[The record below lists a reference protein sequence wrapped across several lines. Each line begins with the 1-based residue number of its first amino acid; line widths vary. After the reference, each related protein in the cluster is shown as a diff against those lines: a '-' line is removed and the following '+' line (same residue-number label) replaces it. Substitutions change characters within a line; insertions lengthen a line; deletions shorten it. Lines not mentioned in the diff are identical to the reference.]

1 MLRELTKRLVEI
13 KKERDFLCEQAD
25 MWLKSDTKILA
36 DELNLEKTIR
46 EEFMLEKENIKD
58 LEESNFAAH
67 ELERVIREKY
77 QEM

>member
-1 MLRELTKRLVEI
+1 MVRELTKRLVEI

-25 MWLKSDTKILA
+25 MRLKSDTKILA

>member
-1 MLRELTKRLVEI
+1 MVRELTKRLVEI